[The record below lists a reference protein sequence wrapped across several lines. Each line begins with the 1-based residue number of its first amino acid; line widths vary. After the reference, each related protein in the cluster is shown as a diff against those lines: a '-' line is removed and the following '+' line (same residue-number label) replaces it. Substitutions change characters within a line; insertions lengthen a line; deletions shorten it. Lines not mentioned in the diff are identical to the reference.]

1 MAAPAHEGVSVQT
14 VDDRDALMRNV
25 DALARRFLKMS
36 GREFLLRKQH
46 GALDQ
51 LGDSAAVTR
60 VLSVATL
67 LDD

>member
-1 MAAPAHEGVSVQT
+1 MAAPAHEGVSVEP
-14 VDDRDALMRNV
+14 VDRDALLRNV

-46 GALDQ
+46 QALDQ